1 MADQKKSMNRVAR
14 WGLVAALLVA
24 CGYAG
29 LQIYSPPPPEVPT
42 ARVERRDFVV
52 TIRGRGEVKS
62 TNSATVTAP
71 QTPDLRIARLAEN
84 GKPIRAGEVVV
95 EFDPAAQE
103 DQHLERQTE
112 VRQADSE
119 ILQAKAQHSIADEQ
133 NSMLIMQS
141 GYNVE
146 RAKLEASKQEILS
159 EIEGL
164 KNRINVTIT
173 EGELSMAETNA
184 KATDL
189 SQDADLARIL
199 EQKSKAVRDL
209 ERTKTY
215 LKSMVLR
222 APRDG
227 IVIIQQ
233 NFRAGGSFGTARP
246 PFQEGDTVWA
256 GATIAEIPD
265 LSSLRVEFRVE
276 EIDRGRVALDQP
288 VRIRVDAVPDTL
300 FQGKLE
306 WLSPIATLLF
316 RTFPPEKNFP
326 AHATIENANERL
338 RPGMSA
344 SVEVIV
350 ERQAN
355 VLIIPTK
362 ASFQVDG
369 EPTVFVK
376 NGARFEPKTIEV
388 ADSNGVDLVVS
399 SGVNEG
405 DNIALVDPRTVEGAG
420 RP

>member
-1 MADQKKSMNRVAR
+1 
-14 WGLVAALLVA
+14 
-24 CGYAG
+24 
-29 LQIYSPPPPEVPT
+29 
-42 ARVERRDFVV
+42 
-52 TIRGRGEVKS
+52 
-62 TNSATVTAP
+62 
-71 QTPDLRIARLAEN
+71 
-84 GKPIRAGEVVV
+84 
-95 EFDPAAQE
+95 
-103 DQHLERQTE
+103 
-112 VRQADSE
+112 
-119 ILQAKAQHSIADEQ
+119 
-133 NSMLIMQS
+133 
-141 GYNVE
+141 
-146 RAKLEASKQEILS
+146 
-159 EIEGL
+159 
-164 KNRINVTIT
+164 
-173 EGELSMAETNA
+173 
-184 KATDL
+184 
-189 SQDADLARIL
+189 
-199 EQKSKAVRDL
+199 
-209 ERTKTY
+209 
-215 LKSMVLR
+215 MVLR

-265 LSSLRVEFRVE
+265 LASLRAEFRVE
-276 EIDRGRVALDQP
+276 EIDRGRVGLNQA

-369 EPTVFVK
+369 APTVFVK
-376 NGARFEPKTIEV
+376 IGNRFEPRMIEV
-388 ADSNGVDLVVS
+388 DDSNGVDLVVS
-399 SGVNEG
+399 SGINEG
-405 DNIALVDPRTVEGAG
+405 DNIALADPRTVEGAG
-420 RP
+420 RK

>member
-1 MADQKKSMNRVAR
+1 MEARARPGRKALQQDMADQKKSMNRVAR

-112 VRQADSE
+112 VRQAESE

-189 SQDADLARIL
+189 SQDADLARIDDRL
-199 EQKSKAVRDL
+199 EALDVADFDQALD
-209 ERTKTY
+209 
-215 LKSMVLR
+215 
-222 APRDG
+222 APRHLGSRQIHPFTQLG
-227 IVIIQQ
+227 IGQPAIGLKGLQKAPIEPVK
-233 NFRAGGSFGTARP
+233 
-246 PFQEGDTVWA
+246 VWRRIHA
-256 GATIAEIPD
+256 SL
-265 LSSLRVEFRVE
+265 LS
-276 EIDRGRVALDQP
+276 
-288 VRIRVDAVPDTL
+288 
-300 FQGKLE
+300 
-306 WLSPIATLLF
+306 
-316 RTFPPEKNFP
+316 
-326 AHATIENANERL
+326 
-338 RPGMSA
+338 
-344 SVEVIV
+344 
-350 ERQAN
+350 N
-355 VLIIPTK
+355 VH
-362 ASFQVDG
+362 
-369 EPTVFVK
+369 
-376 NGARFEPKTIEV
+376 
-388 ADSNGVDLVVS
+388 DSCGC
-399 SGVNEG
+399 
-405 DNIALVDPRTVEGAG
+405 
-420 RP
+420 